1 MKLLL
6 TNIDQAPLD
15 TILTYFKVQRRDEQ
29 PERDWTLYFS
39 PWHKDKKR
47 VLRVSNGHRKGGLY
61 ASPLWE
67 VPESTTDKVGYGA
80 IALTARLMGLADTA
94 ENRRRI
100 VETIVQ
106 VCGIHAPWLADEH
119 RNGVSTLVDAQKEIT
134 LQTSADFSVEGLQAL
149 GCRVER
155 LYKETATGKRI
166 ALQEDGMPVFQFSF
180 GSGFGKSIR
189 STNFDVERI
198 HRELGLYEVESYTTK
213 CFWNDKLQV
222 SRRRESHPLFP
233 IFATLRIATD
243 EEGNPKQ
250 WGEVLQPEWRGTEGK
265 GCECRRFLF
274 FGAGLDAYSVGTPIM
289 ADMTARLVMQGEF
302 AKKAVAEVGTNEP
315 LVTQKTVEEPD
326 EEGKRVTKQV
336 DIPEHEVKL
345 TNIVLCSDALNAVC
359 AYFALNS
366 ISASHKYNP
375 HVQDIFYHV
384 CWPLE
389 GDKSLKGFGMTQMK
403 KAASNLYILFGADEE
418 GKRHAF
424 RICKQNTFLKMAS
437 ITDRLPEYFTVFR
450 GGQLRAAADVRAF
463 FTDYRMT
470 EEEDMAFDSDLA
482 LMFLSFFT
490 RALPIEPLVKKS
502 TFDKKT
508 GVLKDYEYRVDS
520 ACLWQF
526 MATEGYCREVSPNS
540 SNIIGR
546 YIHRDGCFV
555 QELDAKSIVAAA
567 QDALRQYAQRQARPG
582 TEDFRKMSNAIIT
595 SRDILESKASNL
607 PVMKID
613 YRTGYGPKVDHFFYR
628 NGALRITPD
637 EIKLVPY
644 NQIGFCVDK
653 AEILPFD
660 FKMPCARGEEPFSI
674 SENPEYRKRLK
685 ELENHRRDTDHY
697 TQVEI
702 QEEERRLQIWAQMHR
717 WEFDFKGRPVKEWW
731 EPLQVLRCFA
741 NEEHEEE
748 ERLQREGK
756 EFSEEQNRALY
767 ARMANILYSLG
778 RPLFRYRG
786 GGTSYMPYITE
797 NSVSGNTKA
806 EGGSGKSLFVNLFMG
821 CSGKV
826 YRVNSRNLRPD
837 SDITLMLDKY
847 EPRAHRVVHWEDWP
861 NGVKIDPLYNYVTS
875 GFEFRQRHKDTIRVP
890 LAESPGHVISSN
902 FQQTYED
909 PSSSGRV
916 VPTGFSHRFNRG
928 DVRKNKPQKKVS
940 DVMPGLRDEPEE
952 MNIDLRSQIG
962 YINALAVQF
971 CMMTTERVLPPMDE
985 LNERSQ
991 QKAMGNVFVEWAKN
1005 FFSQD
1010 HIFLCPIDI
1019 KTIFNEYV
1027 ELCESSDDKKNKFSQ
1042 QTFRKKLEEYCADNG
1057 YVCNPDCCYSNATE
1071 RTKKYMRVKAWVKTT
1086 YFADESTWGI
1096 GRKKEIRELRQ
1107 SETCLFFVRTETE
1120 ANALTNDD
1128 VARLRK
1134 EFYNRPDPMPC
1145 IDPSTGEPYVLTD
1158 EDRLDWEVYMLKRQG
1173 NYTKA
1178 NKLVAE
1184 AQGGTAATGLE
1195 KKEEAKKGEVMP
1207 ETELPF

>member
-6 TNIDQAPLD
+6 NNIDNAPLD
-15 TILTYFKVQRRDEQ
+15 VILTYFKVQRRDEQ
-29 PERDWTLYFS
+29 PEQDWTLYFS

-47 VLRVSNGHRKGGLY
+47 VLRVSGGHRRGGLY

-67 VPESTTDKVGYGA
+67 VAESTSDKMGYGT
-80 IALTARLMGLADTA
+80 IALTARLMGLANTA
-94 ENRRRI
+94 VNRRRI
-100 VETIVQ
+100 IETIVS
-106 VCGIHAPWLADEH
+106 VCGISATWLDDEH
-119 RNGVSTLVDAQKEIT
+119 RNGVSMLVDAQKEIT
-134 LQTSADFSVEGLQAL
+134 VLPSPDFSVEGLQAL

-166 ALQEDGMPVFQFSF
+166 PQTKDGLPVFQYSF
-180 GSGFGKSIR
+180 GAAFGKNLKA
-189 STNFDVERI
+189 TNFDVERI
-198 HRELGLYEVESYTTK
+198 HSELGLYEVESYTTK

-222 SRRRESHPLFP
+222 SRQRQAHPLFP
-233 IFATLRIATD
+233 IFCTIRQATDDDGTLRT
-243 EEGNPKQ
+243 
-250 WGEVLQPEWRGTEGK
+250 WGEVLQPEWAGAEGK
-265 GCECRRFLF
+265 GCECSRFLYF
-274 FGAGLDAYSVGTPIM
+274 AKGLDAYAVATPLM
-289 ADMTARLVMQGEF
+289 ADMTARLVMQGEC
-302 AKKAVAEVGTNEP
+302 AKKAVAQVGTNEP
-315 LVTQKTVEEPD
+315 LVTTKTVEETD
-326 EEGKRVTKQV
+326 ENGKRSMVEV
-336 DIPEHEVKL
+336 DIADEDIRL
-345 TNIVLCSDALNAVC
+345 TNMVLCTDAINAVC
-359 AYFALNS
+359 AYFTLNG
-366 ISASHKYNP
+366 ISASHKYNH

-389 GDKSLKGFGMTQMK
+389 GDKSLKGFGMNQMK
-403 KAASNLYILFGADEE
+403 KAATNLYVMYGADEE
-418 GKRHAF
+418 GKRQAF
-424 RICKQNTFLKMAS
+424 RICKQHTFLKMAS
-437 ITDRLPEYFTVFR
+437 ITDRLPEYFSVYR
-450 GGQLRAAADVRAF
+450 GGSLQPASDIRAF
-463 FTDYRMT
+463 FTEYCMT
-470 EEEDMAFDSDLA
+470 DEEEMAFDSDLA

-490 RALPIEPLVKKS
+490 RALPIEPLVKKC
-502 TFDKKT
+502 TYDKKT

-555 QELDAKSIVAAA
+555 QELDARSIVAAA
-567 QDALRQYAQRQARPG
+567 QDALRQYAQRQARPSSD
-582 TEDFRKMSNAIIT
+582 DFRKMSNAIIT

-613 YRTGYGPKVDHFFYR
+613 YRSGYGPKLDHFFYR

-637 EIKLVPY
+637 EIKLIPY
-644 NQIGFCVDK
+644 NQIGFCVDR

-660 FKMPCARGEEPFSI
+660 FQMPCARGEEPFSI
-674 SENPEYRKRLK
+674 SENPEYRERLK
-685 ELENHRRDTDHY
+685 QLESHRRDTDHF

-717 WEFDFKGRPVKEWW
+717 WQFDFRGKAVSDWW
-731 EPLQVLRCFA
+731 QPLQVLRCFA
-741 NEEHEEE
+741 NEDHEEE
-748 ERLQREGK
+748 ERLHREGK
-756 EFSEEQNRALY
+756 EFSEEQERVLY

-847 EPRAHRVVHWEDWP
+847 EPRTHRVVHWEDWP

-875 GFEFRQRHKDTIRVP
+875 GFEFRQRHKDTVRVP

-952 MNIDLRSQIG
+952 MEIGLRSQIG

-985 LNERSQ
+985 LNQRSQ

-1005 FFSQD
+1005 FFAQD
-1010 HIFLCPIDI
+1010 HVFLCPIDI
-1019 KTIFNEYV
+1019 KTLFNEYV

-1086 YFADESTWGI
+1086 YFADEATWGP

-1120 ANALTNDD
+1120 AKALTNDE
-1128 VARLRK
+1128 VNRLRK
-1134 EFYNRPDPMPC
+1134 EFYLRPDPAPC
-1145 IDPSTGEPYVLTD
+1145 IDPSTGLPYELTD
-1158 EDRLDWEVYMLKRQG
+1158 DDKLDWEVFMLKRQG

-1178 NKLVAE
+1178 NKLVQE
-1184 AQGGTAATGLE
+1184 RTGIVVPTASTT
-1195 KKEEAKKGEVMP
+1195 KQEEKKGEAMP
-1207 ETELPF
+1207 EQELPF